1 MFLLHSCGILPV
13 RPSRTATAKHSLG
26 NPLVSKE
33 RVPTPNTCQHKS
45 KHKRRMQHA
54 FMHARGH
61 HLNRVPRRHL
71 GSVCEASSTRT
82 RPVRRGKPST
92 TSQGKRARKQTSE
105 QQASALARAT
115 PERCW
120 TVSWSV
126 RRQDVGPHHICLHRK
141 APPTTKI
148 G

>member
-1 MFLLHSCGILPV
+1 MHCFILTTLSPSHSVHLMLSQGWSLTRIRLQLLLHSMFLLHSCGILLAM
-13 RPSRTATAKHSLG
+13 PSRAATAKHSLG

-82 RPVRRGKPST
+82 RPIRRGKPST
-92 TSQGKRARKQTSE
+92 TSQGP
-105 QQASALARAT
+105 LI
-115 PERCW
+115 
-120 TVSWSV
+120 V
-126 RRQDVGPHHICLHRK
+126 RLVPGQVDPW
-141 APPTTKI
+141 
-148 G
+148 